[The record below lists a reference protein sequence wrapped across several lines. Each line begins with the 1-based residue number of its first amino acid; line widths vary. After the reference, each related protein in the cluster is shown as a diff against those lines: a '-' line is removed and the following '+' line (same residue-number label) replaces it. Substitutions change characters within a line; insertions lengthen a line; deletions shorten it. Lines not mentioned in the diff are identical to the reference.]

1 MMDLEKAGITA
12 KGIAEV
18 LEALVDAPF
27 TNAEALLASAR
38 VLNGL
43 ADELTVASNEP

>member
-1 MMDLEKAGITA
+1 MNLEDAGYKV

-27 TNAEALLASAR
+27 VNAEALMASAR
-38 VLNGL
+38 VLNKL
-43 ADELTVASNEP
+43 ADEMTVASNESR

>member
-1 MMDLEKAGITA
+1 MDLEKAGITV

-18 LEALVDAPF
+18 LEALVDAPVV
-27 TNAEALLASAR
+27 NAEALLASAR

-43 ADELTVASNEP
+43 ADELTEASNEPR

>member
-1 MMDLEKAGITA
+1 MDLEKAGITV

-18 LEALVDAPF
+18 LEALVDVPF
-27 TNAEALLASAR
+27 TNAEALMASAR

-43 ADELTVASNEP
+43 ADELTEASNEPR